1 MWETDLKDG
10 GPREDRA
17 RNQMEEWI
25 QEIAGG
31 RFKAQGPEAVN
42 SQGPPNHLSLLQA
55 AEYSCAKPRGFGRT
69 PKPRAPVRSRP
80 PRCQGRE
87 QLNVV
92 FVVDVILK
100 IGIFRITV

>member
-10 GPREDRA
+10 GPKEDRD

-25 QEIAGG
+25 QEIVGG
-31 RFKAQGPEAVN
+31 RFKPQGPEAVN
-42 SQGPPNHLSLLQA
+42 SQGLLEAAELSLLSLLQA

-80 PRCQGRE
+80 SQ
-87 QLNVV
+87 
-92 FVVDVILK
+92 VVD
-100 IGIFRITV
+100 